1 MTTDRIDWRVLR
13 EVSEGVSPRDLD
25 RLWEQL
31 PTARAEDIL
40 GQWRGAAFQTG
51 HPLCK
56 ALAASRWHGKHF
68 LALDDAKPLICRD
81 DEGGLF
87 SNIELGQGEATL
99 WNIEFRGEVT
109 ATMVY
114 DGRAV
119 FDHFKW
125 LDENTLMGIMN
136 GRRELVLG
144 RGEHFYFLLERESLP
159 ERRGA

>member
-1 MTTDRIDWRVLR
+1 MSEQIDWRQLR
-13 EVSEGVSPRDLD
+13 EQHEGVSPRDLD
-25 RLWEQL
+25 RLWAQL

-40 GQWRGAAFQTG
+40 GNWRGDAFPTG
-51 HPLCK
+51 HPLCR
-56 ALAASRWHGKHF
+56 ALPASRWYGKHF
-68 LALDDAKPLICRD
+68 LALDDAKPLICRAED
-81 DEGGLF
+81 GSLF
-87 SNIELGQGEATL
+87 SDVELGQGEATL

-136 GRRELVLG
+136 GRPELVLS
-144 RGEHFYFLLERESLP
+144 RGEHFYFLLERDS
-159 ERRGA
+159 

>member
-1 MTTDRIDWRVLR
+1 MTTERIDWRVLR

-25 RLWEQL
+25 LLWAQL

-40 GQWRGAAFQTG
+40 GRWRGAAFQTG
-51 HPLCK
+51 HPLSK
-56 ALAASRWHGKHF
+56 ALVASRWHGKHF
-68 LALDDAKPLICRD
+68 VALDDAKPLICRD
-81 DEGGLF
+81 GEGNLF

-125 LDENTLMGIMN
+125 LGENTLMGIMN
-136 GRRELVLG
+136 GRRELVLS
-144 RGEHFYFLLERESLP
+144 RGEHFYFLLERES
-159 ERRGA
+159 A

>member
-1 MTTDRIDWRVLR
+1 MTTEQMDWRVLR

-25 RLWEQL
+25 RIWAEL

-40 GQWRGAAFQTG
+40 GRWRGAAFQTG

-81 DEGGLF
+81 EEGRLF
-87 SNIELGQGEATL
+87 SDIELGQGEATL

-136 GRRELVLG
+136 GRRELVLS
-144 RGEHFYFLLERESLP
+144 RGEHFYFLLERDTEP
-159 ERRGA
+159 EQA